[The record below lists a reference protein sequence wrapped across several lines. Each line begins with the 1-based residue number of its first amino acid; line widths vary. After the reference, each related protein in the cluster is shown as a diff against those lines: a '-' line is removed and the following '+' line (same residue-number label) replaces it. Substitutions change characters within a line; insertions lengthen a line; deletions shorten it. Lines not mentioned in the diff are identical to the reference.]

1 MKFFNLLLCLFLAG
15 QTGQGQSNYRVIGPV
30 HQIGSSINTD
40 FFIRSIEDRRDFR
53 ANLGIVNRGARK
65 DLKRP
70 LIPEN
75 GFFDSLL
82 EQMNS
87 WIQPEI
93 NAEPVVAT
101 LKELYLWESQGINTE
116 RGFIRLEMAFSGA
129 VGQEEEAVTIV
140 LSGEEL
146 NVANGHAPRLE
157 AAFFRCLQAYNDR
170 RKTVVS
176 VSNTPQNT
184 VEQKTGRAGIMA
196 ASNFLNLWKGELFP
210 ISGNL
215 RRKGISYRYQLKR
228 GGEEPEQF
236 YYAIMKEGGLFIW
249 AGQYTGTGA
258 GKYYTRVLEQG
269 RYLFMI
275 DEISLN
281 RESKE
286 QAEVGQFSNTKVG
299 VVIDMETGVPQIVD
313 DELMKQLM
321 QPYPALQEKYLFKD
335 ILKFPF
341 QLTRVQNVIA
351 EINRL
356 EQDN

>member
-40 FFIRSIEDRRDFR
+40 FFIRSIDDRRDFR

-93 NAEPVVAT
+93 NAEPVVAK

-236 YYAIMKEGGLFIW
+236 YYAVMKEGGLFIW

>member
-93 NAEPVVAT
+93 NAEPVVAK

-236 YYAIMKEGGLFIW
+236 YYAVMKEGGLFIW

-335 ILKFPF
+335 ILKFAF